1 MSLRLP
7 TLSSNNFSGL
17 LNQRFWNN
25 FFPVPATNLVAI
37 GQSVPDF
44 ELPDV
49 TNEQRIRLVNLYAQG
64 PVVLAFTRIFTE
76 YQYCPFCLPHIKALN
91 EAYEQFQQRGTTLL
105 LITSTDEVQT
115 KKVVADLGLKMPVLS
130 NPTCS
135 VFRRYQTGQ
144 ALGAP
149 LSAQF
154 VIDTAGKLQFKHLF
168 SFFDHNA
175 SPEILLNAL
184 PKPAAA

>member
-25 FFPVPATNLVAI
+25 FFPVPATNQMAI
-37 GQSVPDF
+37 GQAAPDF

-49 TNEQRIRLVNLYAQG
+49 VNDQRIRLANLYPQG

-76 YQYCPFCLPHIKALN
+76 HQYCPFCLPHIKALN
-91 EAYEQFQQRGTTLL
+91 EAYEQFQQQGAALL
-105 LITSTDEVQT
+105 LITSTDEVQS
-115 KKVVADLGLKMPVLS
+115 KKVVADLGLKMPLLS
-130 NPTCS
+130 NPRCS
-135 VFRRYQTGQ
+135 AFRRYQTGQ

-154 VIDTAGKLQFKHLF
+154 VIDTEGKLQFKHLF

-175 SPEILLNAL
+175 SPEILLSVL
-184 PKPAAA
+184 PQSATP

>member
-1 MSLRLP
+1 MMRLP

-25 FFPVPATNLVAI
+25 FFPVPATNQLAI
-37 GQSVPDF
+37 GQAVPDF

-49 TNEQRIRLVNLYAQG
+49 TTGQRVRLTSLYPQG
-64 PVVLAFTRIFTE
+64 PVILAFTRIFTE
-76 YQYCPFCLPHIKALN
+76 HQYCPFCLPHIKALN
-91 EAYEQFQQRGTTLL
+91 EAAEQFQQQGATLL
-105 LITSTDEVQT
+105 LIASTDEVQS
-115 KKVVADLGLKMPVLS
+115 KKVVADLGLKMPLLS
-130 NPTCS
+130 NPSCS

-149 LSAQF
+149 LPAQF
-154 VIDTAGKLQFKHLF
+154 VIDTAGKLQFKHVF

-175 SPEILLNAL
+175 SPATLLSAL
-184 PKPAAA
+184 PTSGPA